1 MKVAFCDLI
10 LNFLSLESYW
20 PISTKSSPPVGGE
33 EGWQLEGE
41 DRILAVAGS
50 LAEREETGVEERSTG
65 SLTAILLE
73 LKRQPDPALRWLL
86 CPRAMMTKLDKLLV
100 SQLS

>member
-1 MKVAFCDLI
+1 M
-10 LNFLSLESYW
+10 
-20 PISTKSSPPVGGE
+20 GGE

-50 LAEREETGVEERSTG
+50 LAEPEREETGVEERSTG

-73 LKRQPDPALRWLL
+73 LKPQPDPALRWLL